1 MNREMLMLIDAIS
14 REKNVERDVVLSAV
28 ELALASATKKLY
40 KGDVDIRVAMDPD
53 NGSYETYRRWL
64 VVPDEAGLQN
74 PDAEELLTDARDEI
88 ADIEEGDFIEKPVE
102 SVPIGRI
109 GAMAAKQVIL
119 QKIRDAE
126 REMLLN
132 DFMSRGD
139 KVFVGT
145 VKRMDKGDLIV
156 ESGRVEGRLK
166 RGEMIPK
173 ENFRTGDR
181 VRAIILEVDLTLRGA
196 PIILS
201 RSSPAFMI
209 ELFRQEVPE
218 IEQGLLEIK
227 TCARDP
233 GSRAKI
239 AVQSHDKRID
249 PIGTCVGVRGSR
261 VNGVTNELA
270 GERVDIVLWSE
281 DPAQFVIGALAPAN
295 VVSIVVDEERH
306 AMDVVVDEENLAIA
320 IGRGG
325 QNVRL
330 ASELTG
336 WRINIM
342 TADESAQKQAE
353 EADGI
358 RKLFMAKLD
367 VDQEIA
373 DILIEEGFTSLEE
386 VAYVP
391 LQEMLEIESFDEDTV
406 NELRTRAKDALLT
419 MELARE
425 ESVEAV
431 SQDLR
436 DLDGL
441 TPELIA
447 KLADGGVHTRD
458 ELADL
463 ATDELTDLTGQS
475 PEEATALIMLARAH
489 WFASEETPASN

>member
-1 MNREMLMLIDAIS
+1 MNRELLMLVDAIS
-14 REKNVERDVVLSAV
+14 REKNVDREVVFGAV

-40 KGDVDIRVAMDPD
+40 EGEVDIRVAIDRE
-53 NGSYETYRRWL
+53 NGAYETFRRWH
-64 VVPDEAGLQN
+64 VVPDEAGLQQ
-74 PDAEELLTDARDEI
+74 PEAEILHFEAKEQID
-88 ADIEEGDFIEKPVE
+88 DIEVGDFLEESVE

-109 GAMAAKQVIL
+109 GAQAAKQVIL

-126 REMLLN
+126 REQLLN
-132 DFMSRGD
+132 DFLSRGD
-139 KVFVGT
+139 KIFTGT
-145 VKRMDKGDLIV
+145 VKRLDKGDLIV

-166 RGEMIPK
+166 RSELIPK
-173 ENFRTGDR
+173 ENLRSGDR
-181 VRAIILEVDLTLRGA
+181 VRAMMVEIDPTLRG
-196 PIILS
+196 PQILLS
-201 RSSPAFMI
+201 RSAPSFMI

-227 TCARDP
+227 SCARDA

-239 AVQSHDKRID
+239 AVVSYDKRVD

-261 VNGVTNELA
+261 VNAVTNELA

-295 VVSIVVDEERH
+295 VQSIVVDEEKH

-342 TADESAQKQAE
+342 TAEESAAKQAE
-353 EADGI
+353 ESDGI
-358 RKLFMAKLD
+358 RRLFVERLD
-367 VDQEIA
+367 VDEEVA
-373 DILIEEGFTSLEE
+373 DILIAEGFTSLEE

-391 LQEMLEIESFDEDTV
+391 LQEMLEIDAFDEDTV
-406 NELRTRAKDALLT
+406 QELRSRAKNVLLT
-419 MELARE
+419 LEIAKE
-425 ESVEAV
+425 ERVEEV

-436 DLDGL
+436 DMEGL
-441 TPELIA
+441 NAELIA
-447 KLADGGVHTRD
+447 SLSEGGIHTRD
-458 ELADL
+458 DLADL
-463 ATDELTDLTGQS
+463 AVDELVEMTGVD
-475 PEEATALIMLARAH
+475 EARAKALIMKAREH
-489 WFASEETPASN
+489 WFGTDA